1 MNKNVAK
8 LLVAILGVL
17 LIVATAYA
25 AITNLA
31 WDANTEAD
39 LAGYKLYQSTVGP
52 TGPFVYVKTIAKG
65 TLTTATADLPDGTY
79 WWVLT
84 AYDNAGN
91 ESGYSNVVTRVI
103 DTAAPTAPRNFRVVP

>member
-1 MNKNVAK
+1 MKKIALWTVVFMSIA
-8 LLVAILGVL
+8 VM
-17 LIVATAYA
+17 AYA

-39 LAGYKLYQSTVGP
+39 LAGYKLYQSTAGA
-52 TGPFVYVKTIAKG
+52 TGPFTFVKTIPKG
-65 TLTTATADLPDGTY
+65 TLATVTADLPDGTY

-84 AYDNAGN
+84 AYDNVGN

-103 DTAAPTAPRNFRVVP
+103 DTSAPAAPRNFRLVP